1 MNTESVEQYV
11 GIGAIGLFTALF
23 GWLGWLILLYAFCM
37 VADVASGTA
46 LAIKDRQW
54 DSSKARAGLWKKCG
68 SMTTVGVAALV
79 DILLG
84 IIINVPGIKLPFEYT
99 ALLCPIVVVWYI
111 IAELG
116 SILENA
122 DGMGAPIPAA
132 LTNVLKKV
140 KSIGD
145 Q

>member
-1 MNTESVEQYV
+1 M
-11 GIGAIGLFTALF
+11 
-23 GWLGWLILLYAFCM
+23 
-37 VADVASGTA
+37 
-46 LAIKDRQW
+46 
-54 DSSKARAGLWKKCG
+54 
-68 SMTTVGVAALV
+68 V

-84 IIINVPGIKLPFEYT
+84 IIINVPGIKLPFEYV

-122 DGMGAPIPAA
+122 AGMGAPIPAA
-132 LTNVLKKV
+132 LTNVLNKV